1 MKFETPYGVTP
12 LDYDEKLLLIPKHIY
27 NMEELNAFE
36 HANIVQAE
44 TWALRSKFLLL
55 TSYIKNLHTKM
66 FDKTWKWAG
75 KFRQSEKN
83 IGVDSY
89 KILYELE
96 YLLQD
101 LKYQLENNIY
111 DLDEMAAR
119 FHHRLVSIHC
129 FSNGNGRHA
138 RLMTDL
144 LLIKNNGRRFSWGGG
159 ASQKENNEVRKLYI
173 NALRQA
179 DTSNI
184 QPLLDFVRA

>member
-1 MKFETPYGVTP
+1 MKFETSYGATP

-27 NMEELNAFE
+27 TMEELNAFE

-89 KILYELE
+89 KIPYELE

-129 FSNGNGRHA
+129 FPNGNGRHA

-179 DTSNI
+179 DTNNI

>member
-1 MKFETPYGVTP
+1 MKFEISYVATP
-12 LDYDEKLLLIPKHIY
+12 LDYDEKLLLIPIHIHT
-27 NMEELNAFE
+27 MKELNAFE

-44 TWALRSKFLLL
+44 TWAVRSRFLL
-55 TSYIKNLHTKM
+55 SAPYVKNLHTKM

-89 KILYELE
+89 RIPYELE

-101 LKYQLENNIY
+101 LKYQLENNVY
-111 DLDEMAAR
+111 ELDEMAAR

-129 FSNGNGRHA
+129 FPNGNGRHA

-144 LLIKNNGRRFSWGGG
+144 FLIKNHERRFSWGGG
-159 ASQKENNEVRKLYI
+159 TFQRENNEVRKLYI

-179 DTSNI
+179 DVNNI